1 MPEWLE
7 CIAAIYDTRC
17 VTSSCALRILLLLV
31 NAQSGLIG
39 GGTRDFY
46 KRAAPQHPSSGS
58 SCTGLVRLRQKKHEF
73 CRVSD
78 SARPDFV
85 PARA

>member
-46 KRAAPQHPSSGS
+46 KRRAATPEQRFE
-58 SCTGLVRLRQKKHEF
+58 LYRLSAFAQKKHEF
-73 CRVSD
+73 CCVSD

>member
-7 CIAAIYDTRC
+7 CIAAIYDRRC

-31 NAQSGLIG
+31 NAQSGLTG

-46 KRAAPQHPSSGS
+46 KRAATPEQRFE
-58 SCTGLVRLRQKKHEF
+58 LYRLSAFAPKK
-73 CRVSD
+73 
-78 SARPDFV
+78 A
-85 PARA
+85 